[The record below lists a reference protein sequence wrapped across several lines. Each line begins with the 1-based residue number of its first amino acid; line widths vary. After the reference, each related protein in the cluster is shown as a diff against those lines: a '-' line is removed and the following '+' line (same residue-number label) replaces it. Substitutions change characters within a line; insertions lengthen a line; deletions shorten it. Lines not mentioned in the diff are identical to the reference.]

1 MIKKKSSNKDSSGT
15 SATAFFMTAAA
26 VGTVAAVLLSYAVL
40 SVCAALITTSSKETG
55 GLPVSSEIGV
65 FSDSCGDG
73 YIAAMASVSL
83 PSGAGIKDA
92 VFTGAK
98 PDEKS
103 DDGAFSTETEA
114 EKPIVPSLS
123 KEAAEAFP
131 DISVSAECAALMCV
145 ETGELLYEKNA
156 DLHHAMASTTKIM
169 TALVAIENCE
179 LDNTVTVSSDAVG
192 IIGSSVYLYAGEQM
206 TMESLL
212 YALLLESANDAAAA
226 IAIEISGS
234 IDGFAQLM
242 NEKAASLGLENTHFT
257 NPHGLDNEEHYTT
270 ARELAALTSAA
281 LKNETFREIVS
292 TYKKSIEMHNGQ
304 GTRLLINH
312 NKLLKSY
319 DGAIGV
325 KTGYTSNSGRCLV
338 TAASRDGLTYIAVT
352 LNAPDDWNDHRKM
365 LDAGFGYYVGVT
377 LAEPGSE
384 SFSLP
389 VVGAKDI
396 DSITVSNR
404 SGASAI
410 LRSDDCSV
418 TSVVE
423 LPHFVYAPVEDEVQ
437 IGKVRYY
444 HGDTEIGSVDL
455 YTDTGAEEE
464 EIKLSFFEKLKSLF
478 GL

>member
-1 MIKKKSSNKDSSGT
+1 MRKKKSSNKGDSGT

-40 SVCAALITTSSKETG
+40 SVCAALITTSSKETAG
-55 GLPVSSEIGV
+55 FSVSSEMGV
-65 FSDSCGDG
+65 LSDSCGDG

-83 PSGAGIKDA
+83 PSGAGIGDA

-98 PDEKS
+98 PDDIS
-103 DDGAFSTETEA
+103 SSTEVES

-123 KEAAEAFP
+123 KETAEAFP
-131 DISVSAECAALMCV
+131 DLSVSAECAALMCV
-145 ETGELLYEKNA
+145 ETGEMLYEKNA

-226 IAIEISGS
+226 IAIEVSGS
-234 IDGFAQLM
+234 IEGFAELM

-257 NPHGLDNEEHYTT
+257 NPHGLDNEDHYTT

-304 GTRLLINH
+304 GSRLLINH

-338 TAASRDGLTYIAVT
+338 TAANRDGLTYIAVT

-365 LDAGFGYYVGVT
+365 LDAGFGYYTGVT
-377 LAEPGSE
+377 LAEPGSV
-384 SFSLP
+384 SFTLP
-389 VVGAKDI
+389 VVGAKDT

-404 SGASAI
+404 SGASAV
-410 LRSDDCSV
+410 LRSGDNSV

-423 LPHFVYAPVEDEVQ
+423 LPHFVYAPVEEGVQ

-455 YTDTGAEEE
+455 YTDSGAEEE
-464 EIKLSFFEKLKSLF
+464 EIKLSFFEKLKALF

>member
-1 MIKKKSSNKDSSGT
+1 MRKKNSSNIGNSGT
-15 SATAFFMTAAA
+15 GATAFFMTAAA

-40 SVCAALITTSSKETG
+40 SVCAALITTSSGESA
-55 GLPVSSEIGV
+55 GLPASSDMGV
-65 FSDSCGDG
+65 LSDSCGDG

-83 PSGAGIKDA
+83 PSGAGIGDA
-92 VFTGAK
+92 VFTGSK
-98 PDEKS
+98 PD
-103 DDGAFSTETEA
+103 DVMTSTETGT

-123 KEAAEAFP
+123 KEAEEAFP
-131 DISVSAECAALMCV
+131 EISVSAECAALMCV

-156 DLHHAMASTTKIM
+156 DLRHAMASTTKIM
-169 TALVAIENCE
+169 TALVALENCK

-226 IAIEISGS
+226 IAIEVSGS
-234 IDGFAQLM
+234 IEGFAELM
-242 NEKAASLGLENTHFT
+242 NEKAASLGLEHTHFT
-257 NPHGLDNEEHYTT
+257 NPHGLDNEDHYTT

-281 LKNETFREIVS
+281 LQNETFREIVS

-304 GTRLLINH
+304 GSRLLINH

-384 SFSLP
+384 SRSLP
-389 VVGAKDI
+389 VVGAKDT
-396 DSITVSNR
+396 DSITVSNHN
-404 SGASAI
+404 GASAI
-410 LRSDDCSV
+410 LRSGDTSV

-423 LPHFVYAPVEDEVQ
+423 LPHFVYAPVSEGVQ
-437 IGKVRYY
+437 IGKIRYY
-444 HGDTEIGSVDL
+444 HGDTEVGSVEL
-455 YTDTGAEEE
+455 YTETGAEEE
-464 EIKLSFFEKLKSLF
+464 EIKLSFFDKLKAIF
-478 GL
+478 GF